1 MNWGV
6 HNFHIAVYVYNPF
19 QYVKYYNGL
28 CLWQVGMDSD
38 K

>member
-6 HNFHIAVYVYNPF
+6 HNFHIAVYFYNPF
-19 QYVKYYNGL
+19 QYVKYCNGL